1 MVRTQ
6 IYLSE
11 SQKQALER
19 LSAERGLSIA
29 ELIRTAID
37 CWLKEACSTGFE
49 ETLEKT
55 FGLWRD
61 REDRKSL
68 AQGMAGP
75 RGKMES
81 SNTFNGAFAISASP
95 R

>member
-6 IYLSE
+6 IYLSK

-19 LSAERGLSIA
+19 LSTERGLSIA

-37 CWLKEACSTGFE
+37 CWLQEARSTSFE
-49 ETLEKT
+49 DTLEKT

-61 REDRKSL
+61 REDIRNSQSFVRALRKEWQ
-68 AQGMAGP
+68 ARAE
-75 RGKMES
+75 R
-81 SNTFNGAFAISASP
+81 
-95 R
+95 